1 MTDWDPE
8 AWTRALKADLR
19 EHGGRASSGPLE
31 GQQMLVLTTT
41 GAKSGEPREA
51 IVSFHEDGDKIV
63 IAASKGGADEN
74 PSWYYNLVAHPEAT
88 VEIGADTFPVH
99 ATVTEGAERD
109 RLWNDHVRALPQFG
123 DYPSKTDRVIPMIE
137 LEKSGSARA

>member
-19 EHGGRASSGPLE
+19 EHGGRASTGPLA

-51 IVSFHEDGDKIV
+51 IVSFHRDGDKIV
-63 IAASKGGADEN
+63 VAASKGGADEN
-74 PSWYYNLVAHPEAT
+74 PSWYYNLVANPDAT
-88 VEIGADTFPVH
+88 IEIGADSFPVH
-99 ATVTEGAERD
+99 ATVTQGAERD
-109 RLWNDHVRALPQFG
+109 RLWGDHVRELLQFG
-123 DYPSKTDRVIPMIE
+123 EYPSKTDRVIPMIE
-137 LEKSGSARA
+137 LEKTAG